1 MLLICK
7 YTKKYL
13 PLPAKTKHWIMQQ
26 YDVFISYA
34 RKDYVD
40 ESNHIN
46 PRSIICTIQHALNE
60 AGLTYWIDKEGLK
73 PGESFSEKIA
83 NQIENCKV
91 FLLVSSSHS
100 NQSKWVVNEVATAH
114 HFNKPIIPF
123 RSDNSEYNKGLLFY
137 IAGLQYIDTQ
147 SGISAAMDGLVAAI
161 KEQIHLVEAGGL
173 NSPEHPDK
181 KPKRNYATYI
191 LIAALVLLLGVL
203 ISAWIVKSP
212 PLPPP
217 APKKFIKG
225 VHKCEVY
232 KPAKDRRKVGTTYRY
247 EGRNIKVQFYFY
259 EEGMCAVLV
268 DKHGNRLNM
277 EYPDPFGVEG
287 EAEFLYADMY
297 ENHEYAITQYDFDAD
312 GIDEIVIAARIK
324 GEDQVPVRVFVYRF
338 KDRRWWSV
346 TAPETWGDMTVKLSV
361 NHIRV
366 EPNNKDF
373 IYDWAF
379 ENGDFVDYGEY

>member
-1 MLLICK
+1 
-7 YTKKYL
+7 
-13 PLPAKTKHWIMQQ
+13 MQQ

-34 RKDYVD
+34 RRDYVD
-40 ESNHIN
+40 SQNNIN
-46 PRSIICTIQHALNE
+46 PRSIIYRIQHVLKE
-60 AGLTYWIDKEGLK
+60 AGLTYWIDEEGLK
-73 PGESFSEKIA
+73 PGENFPEKIVD
-83 NQIENCKV
+83 QIENSKV
-91 FLLVSSSHS
+91 FLLVLSSNS
-100 NQSKWVVNEVATAH
+100 NSSPWVVNEVATANL
-114 HFNKPIIPF
+114 FKKPIIPF
-123 RSDNSEYNKGLLFY
+123 RIDDSAIKKGLLIY
-137 IAGLQYIDTQ
+137 IASLQYIDTHNGMQ
-147 SGISAAMDGLVAAI
+147 VAMENMVDAI
-161 KEQIHLVEAGGL
+161 KKNIHLVAVGGF
-173 NSPEHPDK
+173 NPPPPPPA
-181 KPKRNYATYI
+181 KPKRNYSMYI
-191 LIAALVLLLGVL
+191 LLTALVLLLGVVVCRWL
-203 ISAWIVKSP
+203 LQR

-217 APKKFIKG
+217 SVQKDFISG
-225 VHKCEVY
+225 VHKCKLY
-232 KPAKDRRKVGTTYRY
+232 KPVKDQRRVGVTYRY
-247 EGRNIKVQFYFY
+247 EGRNLKVQFYFC
-259 EEGMCAVLV
+259 EVGMCAVLV